1 MYRVFVLFLVA
12 ALALPTIPVSGC
24 ECNQKQFNN
33 QTKSCCCG
41 RLDSNS
47 TQEKQPC
54 CCKSTQQQNQ
64 AKSNDPQCKKKSC
77 DCRQLFSQPATATP
91 IKSVE
96 LTLQLRYQFQV
107 AEPDSTFSESEN
119 STSLLQIKMPPQAEI
134 HSSRESCAH
143 FCTWLI

>member
-12 ALALPTIPVSGC
+12 ALALPAIPVAGC
-24 ECNQKQFNN
+24 ECNQNNSIKQ
-33 QTKSCCCG
+33 KVVCG
-41 RLDSNS
+41 KLDSNS
-47 TQEKQPC
+47 TQEKQSC

-64 AKSNDPQCKKKSC
+64 TKSNGPQCEKKSC

-91 IKSVE
+91 IKSIE

-107 AEPDSTFSESEN
+107 VESDSTFSESEN
-119 STSLLQIKMPPQAEI
+119 STSLLQIKMSPQAEI